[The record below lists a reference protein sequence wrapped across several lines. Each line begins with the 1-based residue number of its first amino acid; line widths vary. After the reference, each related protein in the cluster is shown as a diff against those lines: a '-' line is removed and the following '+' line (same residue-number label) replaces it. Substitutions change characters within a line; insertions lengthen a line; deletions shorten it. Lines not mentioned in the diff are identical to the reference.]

1 MISIT
6 VDLNRCSL
14 DIVQIILRGV
24 STKLQ
29 TPMATV
35 VEVDQDPLESNP
47 VSLPWVI
54 GKGCELVDCKQD
66 ISTSNLG
73 NVAERSKK
81 LAIWDFLHVLV
92 FL

>member
-1 MISIT
+1 M
-6 VDLNRCSL
+6 

-24 STKLQ
+24 STKHQ

-35 VEVDQDPLESNP
+35 VEVDQDPLESNS
-47 VSLPWVI
+47 VSLPWVV

-73 NVAERSKK
+73 DVSERSKK
-81 LAIWDFLHVLV
+81 LTTWNFLHVLV